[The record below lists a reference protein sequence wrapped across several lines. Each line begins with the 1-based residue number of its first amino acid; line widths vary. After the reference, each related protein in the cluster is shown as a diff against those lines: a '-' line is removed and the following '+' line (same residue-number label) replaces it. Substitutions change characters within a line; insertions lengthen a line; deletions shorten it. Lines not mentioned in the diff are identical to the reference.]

1 MEVVRAA
8 EDLRRRTLA
17 NVKDPLERMIYLA
30 SMRDYNTGLY
40 HHDGLAVRFGDEVAS
55 EALAECHREAY
66 GQLLASPLKTVVE
79 QLENYAERSGTPPTD
94 LIAAWK
100 GLEPY
105 RVAVPLQ
112 SDPIG
117 ADFVCSN
124 VSIALSILESRLPAP
139 RAGEPAAS
147 PPPSPVQ

>member
-1 MEVVRAA
+1 MPKRMEVVRAA

-17 NVKDPLERMIYLA
+17 NVPDPLDRMIYLA

-40 HHDGLAVRFGDEVAS
+40 HHAGLEERFGEEIAC

-66 GQLLASPLKTVVE
+66 NQLLASPLSAVVD
-79 QLENYAERSGTPPTD
+79 QLTSYAERNGTPSTEM
-94 LIAAWK
+94 LATWK

-105 RVAVPLQ
+105 RVAVPVQ
-112 SDPIG
+112 SDPIS

-124 VSIALSILESRLPAP
+124 VKIALSILESRLRGPQ
-139 RAGEPAAS
+139 PAA
-147 PPPSPVQ
+147 PIA